1 MAADGE
7 TPAKS
12 TESTEHSDLRTV
24 LDQLLRVL
32 AAAPSS
38 VPAVP
43 PTAQDAALARTEQ
56 PDGADPG
63 GEKEVGAID
72 PPSRLDTLF
81 GRMTAA
87 WLAPVAT
94 GLVTCAVTLFLVSA
108 TRPALPSPGTE
119 IAVFD
124 VDAAMSRLIT
134 RPDVAALSPDDP
146 KFAEVVT
153 GYHTALVAEFDRY
166 AREQGVVV
174 ISATAVLGGSPKDST
189 GELVDRALAAIPT
202 VTPTASTTPSTPAP
216 SPSAPPPAP
225 ALGP

>member
-7 TPAKS
+7 APATETGS
-12 TESTEHSDLRTV
+12 TDQANIRATI
-24 LDQLLRVL
+24 DQLQRLL
-32 AAAPSS
+32 AASQQPLSGG
-38 VPAVP
+38 VPAV
-43 PTAQDAALARTEQ
+43 QEGALLGPVRAVA
-56 PDGADPG
+56 DDPG
-63 GEKEVGAID
+63 GAEQEQTTA
-72 PPSRLDTLF
+72 PRSRLDNFF

-216 SPSAPPPAP
+216 SPSTPPPAP

>member
-12 TESTEHSDLRTV
+12 TEPTEHSDLRTV
-24 LDQLLRVL
+24 LDQLQRFL

-38 VPAVP
+38 VPAMP

-124 VDAAMSRLIT
+124 VDAAMTRLIT
-134 RPDVAALSPDDP
+134 RPDIA
-146 KFAEVVT
+146 AEVVT
-153 GYHTALVAEFDRY
+153 GFHTALVAEFDRY
-166 AREQGVVV
+166 AREHGVVV
-174 ISATAVLGGSPKDST
+174 ISATTVLGGSPKDST
-189 GELVDRALAAIPT
+189 GELVDLALAAVPT
-202 VTPTASTTPSTPAP
+202 VTPTVSAALTAPAPAP
-216 SPSAPPPAP
+216 SALPPAP
-225 ALGP
+225 APGP